1 MCVLQWEG
9 TVNANKQ
16 EQSQATLQRFAAYPA
31 SRDQSHCILSYL
43 QEIIAFPTT
52 QTINQA
58 VAEWQNMLLII
69 ICPYDQPIQPISI
82 YIVIH
87 EGITNSTGQ
96 FLWIA
101 PLTLGMAKDDSP
113 LNDWMRGI
121 WNIIVVIIIGVNCC
135 VKPVSRC
142 ELYPNDSS
150 QYLLIVYHFH
160 TPHISTNYHL
170 CQCFCAK
177 TMESHKKKLGPLFP
191 PLLVA
196 RKDHQNLPSDPRIQS
211 PWPISPNNLLDQH
224 LLTWDHKMIG
234 CDLALLATRRVANKS
249 QEFLSLQHLLLLWLL
264 LLLLLL
270 TLLSKHLYT

>member
-1 MCVLQWEG
+1 MTNQYNL
-9 TVNANKQ
+9 
-16 EQSQATLQRFAAYPA
+16 
-31 SRDQSHCILSYL
+31 YL
-43 QEIIAFPTT
+43 
-52 QTINQA
+52 
-58 VAEWQNMLLII
+58 
-69 ICPYDQPIQPISI
+69 YI

-177 TMESHKKKLGPLFP
+177 TMESHKKKLGPLF
-191 PLLVA
+191 
-196 RKDHQNLPSDPRIQS
+196 S
-211 PWPISPNNLLDQH
+211 PFTCCTEGSPESSLRSSYS
-224 LLTWDHKMIG
+224 KS
-234 CDLALLATRRVANKS
+234 LANFTK
-249 QEFLSLQHLLLLWLL
+249 
-264 LLLLLL
+264 
-270 TLLSKHLYT
+270 